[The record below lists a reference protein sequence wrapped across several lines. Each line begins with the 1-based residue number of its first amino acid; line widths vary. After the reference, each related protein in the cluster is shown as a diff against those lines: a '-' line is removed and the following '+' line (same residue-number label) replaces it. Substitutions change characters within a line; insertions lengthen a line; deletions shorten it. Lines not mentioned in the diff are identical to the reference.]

1 MKYTQADLYL
11 WAFQITEAKKT
22 PSFMA
27 DVRNKPE
34 SRFAAD
40 FSKQVIEFAEDPAN
54 LEALVAEGSRQLKT
68 IKNGGKEAAPFSL
81 TGF

>member
-1 MKYTQADLYL
+1 MKYTQSDLYR
-11 WAFQITEAKKT
+11 WASQITEAKKT

-40 FSKQVIEFAEDPAN
+40 FSKQVIEFAEDPAIWK
-54 LEALVAEGSRQLKT
+54 L
-68 IKNGGKEAAPFSL
+68 
-81 TGF
+81 